1 MSLARGPR
9 TARTK
14 VVATVGPACDS
25 GEGIEAIV
33 AAGADV
39 LRLNLSH
46 GTLATHQAT
55 LSRIRSIEARLD
67 RPIGI
72 MADLPGPKIRLGLRV
87 EPEVVTGAEVMLR
100 GGRASSA
107 SSESSGTASS
117 SGASIASIEIDADDV
132 LEAIEVGDR
141 VLLDDGNIRL
151 RAFEIDRTE
160 VGPAI
165 RCSVVV
171 GGPLRP
177 RMGVNLP
184 DSDPELP
191 AVTPRDLELAR
202 AMAAGGVDYIA
213 VSFVRDGDDLR
224 RLRSVLEQ
232 DGVAPGLV
240 SKIERPAAVRGIV
253 DVIAASDA
261 VLVARG
267 DLGVEMDIA
276 EVPVTQK
283 RIVAAAVAAGRPVIV
298 ATQMLQSMI
307 DAPTPTRAEATDVAN
322 AILDGTDALMLSG
335 ETAIGSHPVLAVG
348 MLGRISLATEDWADE
363 RDRIV
368 APDASMVEMADPW
381 MPAIAAGARR
391 IAHEIEAVA
400 VLAWSHDEHTAW
412 LLSRERF
419 RIPIVVFTSEP
430 RLARRMRLLR
440 GVRPLVVPPVSGRGA
455 FLRIAVRE
463 ALAAGVAAVGDAC
476 VFVHGSGRDSDR
488 PTDAIGV
495 LRVGDEGA
503 PDA

>member
-1 MSLARGPR
+1 MSSSRGPR

-25 GEGIEAIV
+25 VEGLEAIV

-46 GTLATHQAT
+46 GTLETHQST
-55 LSRIRSIEARLD
+55 LSRIRSLEDRLG
-67 RPIGI
+67 RPIAV
-72 MADLPGPKIRLGLRV
+72 MADLPGPKIRLGTRV
-87 EPEVVTGAEVMLR
+87 VEALVTGAEVVLR
-100 GGRASSA
+100 GTDEASG
-107 SSESSGTASS
+107 SSESSD
-117 SGASIASIEIDADDV
+117 ASITIDADGV
-132 LEAIEVGDR
+132 LECIEIGDR

-151 RAFEIDRTE
+151 RAVAVDASD
-160 VGPAI
+160 VGVAI
-165 RCSVVV
+165 RCSVLA
-171 GGPLRP
+171 GGALRP

-184 DSDPELP
+184 DSDPDLP

-202 AMAAGGVDYIA
+202 AMAASGVDYIA

-224 RLRSVLEQ
+224 RLRAVLDE
-232 DGVAPGLV
+232 DGVTPGLV
-240 SKIERPAAVRGIV
+240 SKIERPAAVRGIG

-463 ALAAGVAAVGDAC
+463 ALAAGVAGVGDAC

>member
-1 MSLARGPR
+1 MSRTGGPR

-14 VVATVGPACDS
+14 VVATVGPACDTA
-25 GEGIEAIV
+25 EGLEAIV

-46 GTLATHQAT
+46 GTLETHQAT
-55 LSRIRSIEARLD
+55 LSRIRSLEARLA
-67 RPIGI
+67 RPIAI
-72 MADLPGPKIRLGLRV
+72 MADLPGPKIRLGARV
-87 EPEVVTGAEVMLR
+87 GRALVTGTEVVLREVRDPAGA
-100 GGRASSA
+100 SD
-107 SSESSGTASS
+107 SSESAMP
-117 SGASIASIEIDADDV
+117 SIEIDAAGV
-132 LEAIEVGDR
+132 LNAIGIGDR

-151 RAFEIDRTE
+151 RAVTVQRTTDGSE
-160 VGPAI
+160 V
-165 RCSVVV
+165 RCSVVA
-171 GGPLRP
+171 GGALRP

-184 DSDPELP
+184 DSDPDLP
-191 AVTPRDLELAR
+191 AVTPRDLELAK
-202 AMAAGGVDYIA
+202 AMAASGADYIA

-224 RLRSVLEQ
+224 KLRAVL
-232 DGVAPGLV
+232 DGQGTTPGLV
-240 SKIERPAAVRGIV
+240 SKIERPAAVHGIG

-335 ETAIGSHPVLAVG
+335 ETAIGTHPTLAVG
-348 MLGRISLATEDWADE
+348 MLGRISLATEAWEDE
-363 RDRIV
+363 RDGT
-368 APDASMVEMADPW
+368 AASATSLVEMADPW

-391 IAHEIEAVA
+391 IAREIEAVA

-440 GVRPLVVPPVSGRGA
+440 GVRPLVVAPVSGRGA

-463 ALAAGVAAVGDAC
+463 ALLAGLAEVGDAC

-503 PDA
+503 ANA

>member
-25 GEGIEAIV
+25 ADGLEAIV

-46 GTLATHQAT
+46 GTLETHQAT
-55 LSRIRSIEARLD
+55 LSRIRALESRLD
-67 RPIGI
+67 RPIAI
-72 MADLPGPKIRLGLRV
+72 MADLPGPKIRLGARV
-87 EPEVVTGAEVMLR
+87 EHEVVTGTEVMLR
-100 GGRASSA
+100 PPDGASGPV
-107 SSESSGTASS
+107 SESES
-117 SGASIASIEIDADDV
+117 SIASIEIDADGV
-132 LEAIEVGDR
+132 LEAVAIGDR

-151 RAFEIDRTE
+151 RAVAIERVESRTC
-160 VGPAI
+160 V
-165 RCSVVV
+165 RCSVIE

-184 DSDPELP
+184 DSDPDLP

-202 AMAAGGVDYIA
+202 AMAASGVDYLA

-224 RLRSVLEQ
+224 RLRAGLDA
-232 DGVAPGLV
+232 DGVTPGLV
-240 SKIERPAAVRGIV
+240 SKIERPAAVRGIG

-276 EVPVTQK
+276 DVPVTQK

-335 ETAIGSHPVLAVG
+335 ETAIGSHPVRAVE
-348 MLGRISLATEDWADE
+348 MLGRIACATEAWEDE
-363 RDRIV
+363 REGPV
-368 APDASMVEMADPW
+368 APEASLVEMADPW

-419 RIPIVVFTSEP
+419 RIPIIVFTSEP

-440 GVRPLVVPPVSGRGA
+440 GVRPLVVSPVSGRGA
-455 FLRIAVRE
+455 FLRIAVRT
-463 ALAAGVAAVGDAC
+463 ALDTGIADVGDAC

-503 PDA
+503 AKA

>member
-25 GEGIEAIV
+25 REGIEAVV

-55 LSRIRSIEARLD
+55 LSRIRSIEASLD
-67 RPIGI
+67 RPIAI

-87 EPEVVTGAEVMLR
+87 EREVVTGAEVMLR
-100 GGRASSA
+100 GGRASSG
-107 SSESSGTASS
+107 SSESSGSAS
-117 SGASIASIEIDADDV
+117 SGASTASIEIDADDV
-132 LEAIEVGDR
+132 LEAVGVGDR

-151 RAFEIDRTE
+151 RAVAIDRTE

-165 RCSVVV
+165 RCSVVA

-184 DSDPELP
+184 DSDPDLP

-335 ETAIGSHPVLAVG
+335 ETAIGSHPIRAVE
-348 MLGRISLATEDWADE
+348 MLGRISIATEDWADE
-363 RDRIV
+363 PDRTV
-368 APDASMVEMADPW
+368 AFETPLVEMADPW

-400 VLAWSHDEHTAW
+400 VLAWSHDEHTAL

-419 RIPIVVFTSEP
+419 RIPIVAFTSEP

-455 FLRIAVRE
+455 FLRVAVRE
-463 ALAAGVAAVGDAC
+463 ALAAGVAGVGEAC
-476 VFVHGSGRDSDR
+476 VFLHGSGRDSDR

>member
-1 MSLARGPR
+1 MSVARGPR

-25 GEGIEAIV
+25 DDGLEAIV

-46 GTLATHQAT
+46 GTLETHQAT
-55 LSRIRSIEARLD
+55 LSRIRSLEARLD
-67 RPIGI
+67 HPIAV
-72 MADLPGPKIRLGLRV
+72 MADLPGPKIRLGVRVGSEVATGTEVTLRA
-87 EPEVVTGAEVMLR
+87 PSDSIG
-100 GGRASSA
+100 
-107 SSESSGTASS
+107 SSGTSS
-117 SGASIASIEIDADDV
+117 ASIEIDSDGV
-132 LEAIEVGDR
+132 LDAVGVGDR

-151 RAFEIDRTE
+151 RAVAVDR
-160 VGPAI
+160 VDSVASV
-165 RCSVVV
+165 RCSVIA
-171 GGPLRP
+171 GGSLRP

-184 DSDPELP
+184 DSDPDLP

-202 AMAAGGVDYIA
+202 AMAASGVDYVA

-224 RLRSVLEQ
+224 RLRAALDE
-232 DGVAPGLV
+232 DGTTPGLV
-240 SKIERPAAVRGIV
+240 SKIERPAAVRCIG

-298 ATQMLQSMI
+298 ATQMLQSMM

-335 ETAIGSHPVLAVG
+335 ETAIGAHPTLAVG
-348 MLGRISLATEDWADE
+348 MLARISRSTEAWEDE

-368 APDASMVEMADPW
+368 TPEASLVEMADPW
-381 MPAIAAGARR
+381 LPAIAAGARR
-391 IAHEIEAVA
+391 IAREIEAVA

-440 GVRPLVVPPVSGRGA
+440 GVRPLVVSPVSGRDA
-455 FLRIAVRE
+455 FLQVAVRTAIDSGIAV
-463 ALAAGVAAVGDAC
+463 VGDPC
-476 VFVHGSGRDSDR
+476 VFVHGSGRDSHR

-495 LRVGDEGA
+495 LRVGDDGVVSA
-503 PDA
+503 